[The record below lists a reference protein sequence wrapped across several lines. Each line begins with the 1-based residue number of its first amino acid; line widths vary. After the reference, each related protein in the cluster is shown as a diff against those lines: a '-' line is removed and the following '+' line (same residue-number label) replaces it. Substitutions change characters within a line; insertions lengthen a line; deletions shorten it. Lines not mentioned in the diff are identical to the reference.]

1 MGKPEWITDPQLATR
16 SDWETRCDD
25 LIRPAVEEWAQ
36 DKTRVEVV
44 SLLSNAGVPAG
55 PVNTMQDLITDD
67 HVRSHEMFVPV
78 ERDSGEPILVAGSP
92 LKFGG
97 RNAPTATSI
106 PALGEHTVALLTSEL
121 GMSEQEIRD
130 LQKRGVIK
138 SD

>member
-1 MGKPEWITDPQLATR
+1 M
-16 SDWETRCDD
+16 
-25 LIRPAVEEWAQ
+25 
-36 DKTRVEVV
+36 V

-106 PALGEHTVALLTSEL
+106 PALGEHTRAILQQLGVGAPDVDRLVDDGVVGVA
-121 GMSEQEIRD
+121 
-130 LQKRGVIK
+130 
-138 SD
+138 